1 MYSSRKVINKL
12 IKKNISIS
20 VAESCSGGLIS
31 NTLVKHDGVSKIFS
45 LGLVCYSNF
54 SKIKYLSVSKKTL
67 DKFGAV
73 SSYVAE
79 EMINNLHK
87 KEKTKITVST
97 TGIAGPRGG
106 TKTKPVGLVYIGIKF
121 NNNNMIFK
129 KIFSGNRLDVQRKT
143 KNFVFKKIQ
152 DLI

>member
-1 MYSSRKVINKL
+1 MYSSSKVINKL

-67 DKFGAV
+67 KKFGAV

-129 KIFSGNRLDVQRKT
+129 KIFSGNRLEIQRKT

>member
-1 MYSSRKVINKL
+1 MYSSSKVINKL

-67 DKFGAV
+67 NKFGAV

>member
-1 MYSSRKVINKL
+1 MYSSSKVISRL

-45 LGLVCYSNF
+45 LGLVCYSNL
-54 SKIKYLSVSKKTL
+54 SKIKYLSVSKNTL
-67 DKFGAV
+67 DKFGSV
-73 SSYVAE
+73 SSNIAAE
-79 EMINNLHK
+79 MLNNLYN

-97 TGIAGPRGG
+97 TGIAGPKGG
-106 TKTKPVGLVYIGIKF
+106 TKKKPVGLVYIGIKY
-121 NNNNMIFK
+121 NNNTMIFK
-129 KIFSGNRLDVQRKT
+129 KNFSGNRLDIQRKT
-143 KNFVFKKIQ
+143 KDFVFKKIQ

>member
-129 KIFSGNRLDVQRKT
+129 KIFSGNRLDIQRKT

>member
-1 MYSSRKVINKL
+1 MYSSSKVINKL

-79 EMINNLHK
+79 EMVNNLYK
-87 KEKTKITVST
+87 KEKTKIVVST
-97 TGIAGPRGG
+97 TGIAGPQGG
-106 TKTKPVGLVYIGIKF
+106 TKEKPVGLVYMGIKF
-121 NNNNMIFK
+121 KKQNFIFK
-129 KIFSGNRLDVQRKT
+129 MNFNGTRLEIQRKT
-143 KNFVFKKIQ
+143 KDFIFRKIKK
-152 DLI
+152 LI

>member
-1 MYSSRKVINKL
+1 MYSSSKVINKL

-67 DKFGAV
+67 NKFGAV

-129 KIFSGNRLDVQRKT
+129 KIFSGNRLEIQRKT

>member
-1 MYSSRKVINKL
+1 MYSSSKVINKL

-129 KIFSGNRLDVQRKT
+129 KIFSGNRLEIQRKT

>member
-1 MYSSRKVINKL
+1 MYSSSKVINKL

-79 EMINNLHK
+79 EMINNLYI
-87 KEKTKITVST
+87 KEKTKITIST
-97 TGIAGPRGG
+97 TGIAGPKGG
-106 TKTKPVGLVYIGIKF
+106 TKSKPVGLVYIGIKF

-129 KIFSGNRLDVQRKT
+129 KNFSGNRLEIQRKT